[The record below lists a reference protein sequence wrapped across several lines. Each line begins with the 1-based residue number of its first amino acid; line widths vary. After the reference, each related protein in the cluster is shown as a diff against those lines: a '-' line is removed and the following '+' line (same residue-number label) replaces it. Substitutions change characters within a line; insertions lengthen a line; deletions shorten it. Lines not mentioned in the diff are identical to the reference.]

1 VKDSHNNPFFM
12 QNQAGWAGYF
22 FGLVRFNYSA
32 GTAILTDGFS
42 ATFFWRSLMPQSRIP
57 ISQARADDTITR
69 YLNDYRC
76 PDCLL
81 DWQDEWDCAC
91 HDRCPGC
98 HKEIVP
104 LHSEDIAL

>member
-1 VKDSHNNPFFM
+1 M
-12 QNQAGWAGYF
+12 
-22 FGLVRFNYSA
+22 
-32 GTAILTDGFS
+32 AILTDGFP
-42 ATFFWRSLMPQSRIP
+42 ATFFWRSLMSQSRIP
-57 ISQARADDTITR
+57 ISQAMADDTIAR
-69 YLNDYRC
+69 YLNYYRC

-91 HDRCPGC
+91 HDRCPVC

>member
-1 VKDSHNNPFFM
+1 VKDSYHNPFFM
-12 QNQAGWAGYF
+12 QNQAGWTGC
-22 FGLVRFNYSA
+22 FGSCPLQIFGWNSHP
-32 GTAILTDGFS
+32 DGWFS
-42 ATFFWRSLMPQSRIP
+42 ATFYWRSLMSQSRIH
-57 ISQARADDTITR
+57 ISQAKADDTITR

-91 HDRCPGC
+91 HDRCPAC

>member
-1 VKDSHNNPFFM
+1 MS
-12 QNQAGWAGYF
+12 
-22 FGLVRFNYSA
+22 
-32 GTAILTDGFS
+32 
-42 ATFFWRSLMPQSRIP
+42 QSRIP
-57 ISQARADDTITR
+57 ISPARADDTIAR

-81 DWQDEWDCAC
+81 DWQDEWDGAC
-91 HDRCPGC
+91 HDRCPAC